1 MKEMLHIWGKRALLF
16 AGTAFVPISAPDQSS
31 DPLNTLFGNQ
41 ADVGSVLNSAFIVAI
56 SVGTIL
62 AMFRI
67 AWAGWLY
74 MGSSDM
80 WSEKQHAKSVF
91 QDAIIGLLILLAVWV
106 ILYQINPQILNVSN
120 FLNST
125 PTS

>member
-1 MKEMLHIWGKRALLF
+1 MKKMLSDLGTRASLF
-16 AGTAFVPISAPDQSS
+16 AATFVPIQPSTQNP
-31 DPLNTLFGNQ
+31 DPLNTLFGSQ
-41 ADVGSVLNSAFIVAI
+41 TSVGSVLNSAFLVAI

-80 WSEKQHAKSVF
+80 WSEKQHAKNVF

-120 FLNST
+120 FLSPAQT
-125 PTS
+125 T